1 MRSSILLLLVAPL
14 AIFSPASLGQVPAAS
29 NALKVN
35 TRLITIDVVAT
46 DSHGQIVR
54 GLTQNDFKVSE
65 DHGVRQE
72 IARFAFVDSSVLAA
86 GNKTPAPR
94 IPGVYSN
101 RNERRTTIAP
111 TVILLDALNTGT
123 VHRMQIRR
131 YMILFLQKLPP
142 NTPVAV
148 FLLGDSLQVVQ
159 NFTTDPAILRT
170 AVERISGGAT
180 DNEKYPEDDANSA
193 SSQLQQAEPQ
203 TPASVVQSIED
214 FEKTQYAEMM
224 QQRVSETADEMREIA
239 KYLSGYPGRK
249 NVIWFSEA
257 FPIWIEPDSD
267 FGSDPFSGS
276 ASYGSK
282 VQAAAA
288 ALMDAGVAVYPVD
301 ARGLETDQ
309 AYSAAHAL
317 SASET
322 SPAGF
327 AAGLS
332 REDAMRLNSQAT
344 MEQMADETGG
354 RACENTNDLAGCVFR
369 DLNEDSSYYELSY
382 YPTDIK
388 WDNQFHK
395 ISIKTG
401 VQGVHLNYRRG
412 FIATDS
418 SALMKR
424 EDPIKLLKDV
434 CRDPLT
440 TTTIGMSVAA
450 LPPKGA
456 GTSADVRYLLTI
468 SPEALTF
475 GPDGQSVRIDAQMA
489 ICEFDPN
496 GDKFEF
502 YPRNLSGPVSDANFQ
517 SLKKN
522 GVRDIFDYAAKPTDR
537 RLRFAVVDLPSGEA
551 GSVDV
556 PAHPT
561 EFGGLPSATAAAT
574 ARAGNGAPVAPS
586 ARPSDAAARNPE
598 PPTQVNFRLPSGK
611 RGSLDWSGDKL
622 VYQGNLGPELSAPA
636 FFSSVY
642 GSKFHCEAGK
652 LTPNDSNGGAPNF
665 IFNFHDPSGLVA
677 LVDLGGPAPVYA
689 GNLSVDSSAQAF
701 FARLWKLCHCQAP

>member
-1 MRSSILLLLVAPL
+1 MRSSTLLLLVAAL
-14 AIFSPASLGQVPAAS
+14 AILLPASFGQVPPAS
-29 NALKVN
+29 NALKAN

-65 DHGVRQE
+65 GHGVQQE
-72 IARFAFVDSSVLAA
+72 IAHFAFVDSSVLAA

-123 VHRMQIRR
+123 VHRMQIRQ

-180 DNEKYPEDDANSA
+180 DDEKYPADDANSA
-193 SSQLQQAEPQ
+193 SSQLQEAEPQ
-203 TPASVVQSIED
+203 APASVVQSLED
-214 FEKTQYAEMM
+214 FEKTQYLEMM

-317 SASET
+317 SASEA

-327 AAGLS
+327 AAGLR
-332 REDAMRLNSQAT
+332 REDALRLNSQAT

-354 RACENTNDLAGCVFR
+354 RACENTNDLPGCVFQA
-369 DLNEDSSYYELSY
+369 LKEDSSYYELSY
-382 YPTDIK
+382 YPTGIK
-388 WDNQFHK
+388 WDKQFHK
-395 ISIKTG
+395 ISIKTD

-424 EDPIKLLKDV
+424 EDPIKVLKDA

-440 TTTIGMSVAA
+440 TTTIGMSVSA
-450 LPPKGA
+450 LPPEGA

-489 ICEFDPN
+489 ICEFDPK

-502 YPRNLSGPVSDANFQ
+502 YPRNLSGPVSDATAQ

-522 GVRDIFDYAAKPTDR
+522 GVRDIFDYAAKPENR
-537 RLRFAVVDLPSGEA
+537 RLRFAVVDLPSGET

-556 PAHPT
+556 PAHPK
-561 EFGGLPSATAAAT
+561 EFLGFPAEEKAPPAAGASEVRPTPPAAPATGIPA
-574 ARAGNGAPVAPS
+574 
-586 ARPSDAAARNPE
+586 

-611 RGSLDWSGDKL
+611 KASLDWSGDRL
-622 VYQGNLGPELSAPA
+622 AYQGDLGPELSAPA
-636 FFSSVY
+636 FFRSVY

-652 LTPNDSNGGAPNF
+652 LAPNDSNGGAPNF

-677 LVDLGGPAPVYA
+677 LVDLGGSTPVYS
-689 GNLSVDSSAQAF
+689 GNLPVDSSAQAF